1 MTKLRKYSLDK
12 KKKKA
17 FHPVNSDLG
26 LWFLW
31 LQQYYDL
38 FSLEH
43 STISENDTVIF
54 KEGALLFT
62 SLKLQSRE
70 ERGLYIPSIYKL
82 GGKLVCECACVT
94 IGFPKKFQNCG

>member
-43 STISENDTVIF
+43 STISENDTVF
-54 KEGALLFT
+54 
-62 SLKLQSRE
+62 LK
-70 ERGLYIPSIYKL
+70 RGLCFLQVSNCRVGKK
-82 GGKLVCECACVT
+82 GGFT
-94 IGFPKKFQNCG
+94 FQVFTN